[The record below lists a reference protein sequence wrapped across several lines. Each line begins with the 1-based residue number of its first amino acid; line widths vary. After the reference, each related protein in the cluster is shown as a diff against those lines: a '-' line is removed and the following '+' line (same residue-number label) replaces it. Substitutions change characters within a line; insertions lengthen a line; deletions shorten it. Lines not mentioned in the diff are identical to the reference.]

1 MPAQWLII
9 ARKEIVYHARDVRSL
24 VSSGFYALMGPVVVL
39 MVSLATLKGGKVESA
54 AVLLSMMSVFA
65 LVATFVG
72 GMNVAMDAIA
82 GERERRSLLPL
93 LMNPIESLNV
103 IVGKW
108 LAISFYALC
117 GLVVNLLGFAAV
129 LGIAHVPRPD
139 LLAAVSYG
147 LVPLALLAAA
157 LELLISTY
165 CRNVKEAHTYL
176 SLMVF
181 LPMGLGMFLVFFPQM
196 LRAWWFLLPIAGQQ
210 SLLEL
215 SMRGDS
221 ISPVAP
227 IVLGLIT
234 VGSAGLALIGA
245 ARLLQRDDVVYGS

>member
-9 ARKEIVYHARDVRSL
+9 ARKEILDHARDVRSL
-24 VSSGFYALMGPVVVL
+24 VSSGFYALMGPLVVL
-39 MVSLATLKGGKVESA
+39 MVSLATLKSGKAESVA
-54 AVLLSMMSVFA
+54 MLLSMMSVFA

-93 LMNPIESLNV
+93 LMNPIERSDV
-103 IVGKW
+103 IIGKW
-108 LAISFYALC
+108 LAISFYGLC
-117 GLVVNLLGFAAV
+117 GLVMNLLGFSAV
-129 LGIAHVPRPD
+129 LAITRVPRPD
-139 LLAAVSYG
+139 LLVAVLYG

-157 LELLISTY
+157 LELLISTF

-176 SLMVF
+176 SLLVF

-196 LRAWWFLLPIAGQQ
+196 VRAWWFVLPIAGQQ

-215 SMRGDS
+215 SMRGDA

-234 VGSAGLALIGA
+234 VASAALALTVA
-245 ARLLQRDDVVYGS
+245 ARLLQRDEVVYGG